1 MIYRICYEGKRKFAL
16 PVKNREELMALRNA
30 PENLN
35 NLAKAKQGDSKGKSE
50 LLQLAYNLWQADR
63 QGKNV
68 EEIVRRAGALYDKVV
83 GFQDSFEDIGN
94 YIGRLTKSF
103 EDAKKKLYE
112 GNANIMRQTES
123 LKELGVTPKKQ
134 LKLEE

>member
-50 LLQLAYNLWQADR
+50 LLQLAYNLGHA
-63 QGKNV
+63 
-68 EEIVRRAGALYDKVV
+68 EGALAGCKSIGSFFFHDVDCYDQEHSEK
-83 GFQDSFEDIGN
+83 
-94 YIGRLTKSF
+94 T
-103 EDAKKKLYE
+103 
-112 GNANIMRQTES
+112 
-123 LKELGVTPKKQ
+123 KELILSKRDEIG
-134 LKLEE
+134 LKMLERSVSGGWH